1 MGPMYTGTAP
11 APLREV
17 RYEGVH
23 CDLVLS
29 QLAREVVLLRIT
41 GTDVGEF
48 GEAPMKALTEWI
60 SETSGLE
67 FFIDAREV
75 RGASI
80 AVSGDW
86 AAWLSAH
93 RQALRSVTMLTG
105 SEIHPGDGGIR
116 AAVLQLA
123 RNYADLHRDAGVRC
137 RTGVC
142 AEPAAYLVSIV
153 RPLSMARLVVLR
165 QQIQS
170 EIAFEIAPNRMD
182 VVGFVLRVVIL
193 D

>member
-1 MGPMYTGTAP
+1 MYTGTAP

-105 SEIHPGDGGIR
+105 SKFIQVTAEFVRRFSSLQGIMR
-116 AAVLQLA
+116 ICTETLVFDAALA
-123 RNYADLHRDAGVRC
+123 YALN
-137 RTGVC
+137 
-142 AEPAAYLVSIV
+142 P
-153 RPLSMARLVVLR
+153 RLT
-165 QQIQS
+165 S
-170 EIAFEIAPNRMD
+170 
-182 VVGFVLRVVIL
+182 
-193 D
+193 